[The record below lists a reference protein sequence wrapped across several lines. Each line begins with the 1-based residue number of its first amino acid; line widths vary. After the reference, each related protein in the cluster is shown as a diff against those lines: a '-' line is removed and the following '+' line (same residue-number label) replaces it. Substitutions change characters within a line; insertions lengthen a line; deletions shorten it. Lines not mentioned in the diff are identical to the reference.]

1 MKPPTEADLIELENT
16 ALRHYR
22 EIVEDQGNGSYTIYD
37 RVVLT
42 LETLIA
48 LARDPS
54 QLLRELSDDDAL
66 EVALRTH
73 CPMPGLSTRPP
84 RKVEPAPVLSVQPKP
99 KKKNP

>member
-1 MKPPTEADLIELENT
+1 MKLPTEAELIELENQV
-16 ALRHYR
+16 LRSWQARAYDDGSDLEYR
-22 EIVEDQGNGSYTIYD
+22 IV
-37 RVVLT
+37 RT
-42 LETLIA
+42 LETIIA

-54 QLLRELSDDDAL
+54 QLLRDLSDDDAL